1 MYKKYT
7 ICIINA
13 ICINPQITIITA
25 GMTIVTI
32 TIGIIITITIG
43 IIITI
48 TIGTVY
54 IELIGADYK
63 LKHKISFTV
72 KKVRL
77 IFIIYFYRHFFKL
90 EGTTR

>member
-77 IFIIYFYRHFFKL
+77 IFIIYFYI
-90 EGTTR
+90 TIC

>member
-25 GMTIVTI
+25 GMTIV
-32 TIGIIITITIG
+32 TITIG

-77 IFIIYFYRHFFKL
+77 IFIIYFYI
-90 EGTTR
+90 TIC

>member
-1 MYKKYT
+1 
-7 ICIINA
+7 
-13 ICINPQITIITA
+13 
-25 GMTIVTI
+25 MTIVTITIGIIITI

-77 IFIIYFYRHFFKL
+77 IFIIYFYI
-90 EGTTR
+90 TIC